1 MSTIILSA
9 LCAIALGAG
18 NVSSP
23 VDTLDIYTVDYQ
35 QVKNF
40 DGSQLVGK
48 KVESYKI
55 DVVSVNQTGIVARLH
70 NIITDAAPKDGP
82 KVRVVNNPGPEPV
95 TIIDDK
101 LVEFK
106 NLAELN
112 PNKIESITILKD
124 QSAKVEAEK
133 YGVSAEGGVVLV
145 KTKK

>member
-18 NVSSP
+18 NVSAP
-23 VDTLDIYTVDYQ
+23 VDTIDIYTVDYQ

-55 DVVSVNQTGIVARLH
+55 DVVSVNQTGKVARLH

-95 TIIDDK
+95 VIIDDK